1 VFIGRIIKARDEQVS
16 TGIDDYLHNVKSSL
30 RLEESDETEVIREL
44 ADHIEDEV
52 RELKKNG
59 LHDEEAVSTSIR
71 LLGSAKSV
79 GRKIYEA
86 HSQGTWR
93 QALLTS
99 LPHTLFAILFIL
111 NWWRGL
117 TAALILL
124 IAIMST
130 AVYGWWH
137 RKSGWLFP
145 WIGYSLLP
153 VIIAGLSLIYL
164 PAALSW
170 IAFIVYIPLTLWLII
185 RVITQTMKKDW
196 LYLSLMLLPMPAIIG
211 WFIATE
217 WLGNFDAE
225 AEARLYYDAP
235 WIGTSFLA
243 LAFGVI
249 TFVRI
254 RRRWLKIGVLFM
266 SGAIAITLISSYARG
281 RLDFIVLLLLILFLV
296 SIFLVPALLE
306 NGVRTGRWG
315 KYFEHRPMS

>member
-1 VFIGRIIKARDEQVS
+1 VS
-16 TGIDDYLHNVKSSL
+16 TGIDEYLHNVKSSL
-30 RLEESDETEVIREL
+30 RLEAPDEAEVIREL
-44 ADHIEDEV
+44 ATHIEDEV
-52 RELKKNG
+52 KELKGTG
-59 LHDEEAVSTSIR
+59 LRDDEAVSACIR

-86 HSQGTWR
+86 HSQGTWQ

-99 LPHTLFAILFIL
+99 LPHLLFALLFIL

-117 TAALILL
+117 TAVLILL
-124 IAIMST
+124 IGIMST

-164 PAALSW
+164 PTGLTW
-170 IAFIVYIPLTLWLII
+170 IAFIVYIPLTLWLIL
-185 RVITQTMKKDW
+185 RVITQTIKKDW

-211 WFIATE
+211 WFVAAD
-217 WLGNFDAE
+217 WQGNFNAE

-235 WIGTSFLA
+235 WIGVSFLA
-243 LAFGVI
+243 LAFGVV

-254 RRRWLKIGVLFM
+254 RRRWLKISVLFM
-266 SGAIAITLISSYARG
+266 SGAIALTFISSYARG

-306 NGVRTGRWG
+306 NGVKTGRWG

>member
-1 VFIGRIIKARDEQVS
+1 MS
-16 TGIDDYLHNVKSSL
+16 TGIDEYLHNVKSSL
-30 RLEESDETEVIREL
+30 RLEAPDEAEVIREL
-44 ADHIEDEV
+44 ATHIEDEV
-52 RELKKNG
+52 KELKGTG
-59 LHDEEAVSTSIR
+59 LRDDEAVSACIR

-86 HSQGTWR
+86 HSQGTWQ

-99 LPHTLFAILFIL
+99 LPHLLFALLFIL

-117 TAALILL
+117 TAVLILL
-124 IAIMST
+124 IGIMST

-164 PAALSW
+164 PTGLTW
-170 IAFIVYIPLTLWLII
+170 IAFIVYIPLTLWLIL
-185 RVITQTMKKDW
+185 RVITQTIKKDW

-211 WFIATE
+211 WFVAAD
-217 WLGNFDAE
+217 WQGNFNAE

-235 WIGTSFLA
+235 WIGVSFLA
-243 LAFGVI
+243 LAFGVV

-254 RRRWLKIGVLFM
+254 RRRWLKISVLFM
-266 SGAIAITLISSYARG
+266 SGAIALTFISSYARG

-306 NGVRTGRWG
+306 NGVKTGRWG

>member
-1 VFIGRIIKARDEQVS
+1 LS
-16 TGIDDYLHNVKSSL
+16 TGIDEYLQNVKSGL
-30 RLEESDETEVIREL
+30 RLETPDQSDIIREL
-44 ADHIEDEV
+44 ATHIEDEV
-52 RELKKNG
+52 RELKNNG
-59 LHDEEAVSTSIR
+59 LRDDEAVSTCIR

-86 HSQGTWR
+86 HSQGTWQ

-99 LPHTLFAILFIL
+99 LPHLIFGLLFIL

-117 TAALILL
+117 TALLILL
-124 IAIMST
+124 IFIMST

-137 RKSGWLFP
+137 RRSGWLFP
-145 WIGYSLLP
+145 WIGYALLP

-164 PAALSW
+164 PAGLTW
-170 IAFIVYIPLTLWLII
+170 IAFIVYIPLSLWLIV
-185 RVITQTMKKDW
+185 RVIAQTIKKDW

-211 WFIATE
+211 WLIASDL
-217 WLGNFDAE
+217 LGNSNAE
-225 AEARLYYDAP
+225 TEASLYNDAP
-235 WIGTSFLA
+235 WIGISFLA

-266 SGAIAITLISSYARG
+266 SGAIALTLISSYARG
-281 RLDFIVLLLLILFLV
+281 RLDFIVLLLLILLLV
-296 SIFLVPALLE
+296 SIFLVPALME
-306 NGVRTGRWG
+306 NGVKTGRWG